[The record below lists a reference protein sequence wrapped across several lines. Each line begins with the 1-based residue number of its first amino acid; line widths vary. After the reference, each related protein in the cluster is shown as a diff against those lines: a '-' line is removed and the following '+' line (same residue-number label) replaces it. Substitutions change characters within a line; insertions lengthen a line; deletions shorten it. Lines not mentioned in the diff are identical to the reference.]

1 VFPHAVLLTDKL
13 DARIADLG
21 LATFVQDDG
30 GSTRRTQTHTHG
42 GGTRGYEAPE
52 VANLK
57 FSSKAD
63 MFSASVM
70 FYEMATGKLPD
81 MQSINSDTIFDPLKS
96 DPQTLELLKF
106 MLKINSAERP
116 TAKDVIS
123 KISTL
128 ITVIEPMD
136 EVDSGE
142 ALLGR
147 GLTPV
152 ETKTLRQMKKL
163 ARDGVGENTSAHGGL
178 AVVGDVSKLFERMP
192 NGNPK
197 FVKCK
202 DPDNFDWTSKRFDVN
217 DFKQFCIAGQQDG
230 AMVIDQSTGKL
241 CGCNYAIQDLRY
253 AGEVGG
259 GTRHSAGSSM
269 AENPEAG
276 KCFVIVLSE
285 NECASAKAPK
295 HDAYVTVFNR
305 SCEPHEVPVHAA

>member
-1 VFPHAVLLTDKL
+1 MVSRSHVCVCVWSPHWDVSSSHCAFVFPHAVLLTEKL

-81 MQSINSDTIFDPLKS
+81 MQSINSDTMFDPLKN

-106 MLKINSAERP
+106 MLKMDSAERP
-116 TAKDVIS
+116 TAKDLNS

-128 ITVIEPMD
+128 TTFIEQTD
-136 EVDSGE
+136 EVDSGG

-147 GLTPV
+147 ELKPV
-152 ETKTLRQMKKL
+152 EKAVLASARRLATEGTGENAPAHGLCFVAGDAAKLMEFDEDGDGVIGTIGKPQFNYLKLGPNTVPDWQAPTRTKTQKRIG
-163 ARDGVGENTSAHGGL
+163 RPSGSRRWRVYGGELIVRTSA
-178 AVVGDVSKLFERMP
+178 
-192 NGNPK
+192 
-197 FVKCK
+197 
-202 DPDNFDWTSKRFDVN
+202 
-217 DFKQFCIAGQQDG
+217 
-230 AMVIDQSTGKL
+230 
-241 CGCNYAIQDLRY
+241 
-253 AGEVGG
+253 
-259 GTRHSAGSSM
+259 
-269 AENPEAG
+269 
-276 KCFVIVLSE
+276 VLKSQG
-285 NECASAKAPK
+285 
-295 HDAYVTVFNR
+295 
-305 SCEPHEVPVHAA
+305 